1 VTGEGTHLYR
11 VRTGQGEEQ
20 CRVSGAFRHG
30 AGERSAFPA
39 VGDFVALAQDGGV
52 IDGLLPRRSVL
63 SRKSAGRR
71 TEEQVLA
78 ANVDLVFV
86 VAALDGGRNFTGRG
100 IERYV
105 TTVWESGARP
115 VLVLN
120 KLDACADPA
129 AYIVAAEEA
138 APGVPVLLT
147 SALTGDGLTE
157 LQEAVVPGETAV
169 MIGPSGVGKSSL
181 INSLIGTE
189 QLETGA
195 QREHDRRGRHTSTA
209 RQLVLLENGGSL
221 IDTPGLRELQLWA
234 GEESLGRTFADLELF
249 AGECRFRDCSHQG
262 EPGCA
267 VQAAVASGEL
277 PPERYESYLELQK
290 ELAYLR
296 RRSDEK
302 AMKEEVNRW
311 KQVMKSVKEHH
322 KRGGPHGRS

>member
-1 VTGEGTHLYR
+1 MSTETGRIPEARLRECESLFPGDRPGRVTGEGTHLYR
-11 VRTGQGEEQ
+11 VRTEQGEEQ

-209 RQLVLLENGGSL
+209 RQMVLLENGGQPDRYPRTAGAPAL
-221 IDTPGLRELQLWA
+221 GGRGVPGPHLCGPRALRGGVPVPGLQPSGGA
-234 GEESLGRTFADLELF
+234 GLRGAGGGCVRRIAARTL
-249 AGECRFRDCSHQG
+249 
-262 EPGCA
+262 
-267 VQAAVASGEL
+267 
-277 PPERYESYLELQK
+277 
-290 ELAYLR
+290 
-296 RRSDEK
+296 
-302 AMKEEVNRW
+302 
-311 KQVMKSVKEHH
+311 
-322 KRGGPHGRS
+322 